1 MSDFVH
7 LGDEYLA
14 TIGIKYTER
23 WRDFGVFLAF
33 TVFNA
38 FLAFVRASFVYPTT
52 MLIVQFPSGMLLLF
66 PCSQNFLPWQAEA
79 DAFQTN
85 HQKLTLRHLIHAFT
99 QLYLEYIW
107 HTLR

>member
-1 MSDFVH
+1 MTDLVR

-38 FLAFVRASFVYPTT
+38 FLAFVRASFVFPTSI
-52 MLIVQFPSGMLLLF
+52 LIVRSPSGMLLLF
-66 PCSQNFLPWQAEA
+66 PCSQNYLPWQAEA
-79 DAFQTN
+79 DALQTI
-85 HQKLTLRHLIHAFT
+85 HQKLTLRQLIHAFT

-107 HTLR
+107 HRLR